1 MLNPADLAEILRA
14 HPYPGVTDLVIEDGD
29 LNLTFEGATVP
40 LDGELWRLDGVGV
53 RFDVDGWNTCGL
65 TVRSHLS
72 AAPTPDAVHAE
83 IALVLRLA
91 AKTPESPARRDR
103 RLTDEMDR
111 RRDMEQALAK
121 VTTERN
127 ALLVAESTLSKIA
140 AALAIPALEPHD
152 DALSMV
158 RRLVDGYTV
167 VSQRLAGSQ
176 KEVAEVTK
184 RVTKAEARVKRLL
197 RQRAAAHAVLDE
209 AAIGLEPEGSPRWT
223 LARRCRAAVEPVWDH
238 LDALQAF
245 DVVGE
250 SVGVTGKTGER
261 GFMDA
266 VIARVK
272 ALHQAYTTLA
282 ALLFA
287 DHSDPA
293 AVVKALHALNNRIK
307 VYEVTEEQWEADN
320 ATSVDLERL
329 VNYHQAPIRFADR
342 PLTLAERA
350 IFVIRRLWQ
359 GRTNAANEAAA
370 LRRELGDIADALGD
384 LPDTAEREPIGDRE
398 EHLGL
403 STAERIRL
411 SR

>member
-167 VSQRLAGSQ
+167 VSQRLVGSQ
-176 KEVAEVTK
+176 KEVAERDT
-184 RVTKAEARVKRLL
+184 TIDEL
-197 RQRAAAHAVLDE
+197 RSA
-209 AAIGLEPEGSPRWT
+209 LEVIAGHVGADGSDQW
-223 LARRCRAAVEPVWDH
+223 AVEVIK
-238 LDALQAF
+238 AK
-245 DVVGE
+245 VGE
-250 SVGVTGKTGER
+250 VAARADKVEDRLRRDDKLREQIAVAVGLDGSASLALILDTVTRDRPGREISRLSGLLDVFAAPVIFGER
-261 GFMDA
+261 
-266 VIARVK
+266 
-272 ALHQAYTTLA
+272 
-282 ALLFA
+282 
-287 DHSDPA
+287 
-293 AVVKALHALNNRIK
+293 
-307 VYEVTEEQWEADN
+307 
-320 ATSVDLERL
+320 RL
-329 VNYHQAPIRFADR
+329 STV
-342 PLTLAERA
+342 ERA
-350 IFVIRRLWQ
+350 EW
-359 GRTNAANEAAA
+359 A
-370 LRRELGDIADALGD
+370 LRRALRDRDECAPRMAQLIDAEVCLDTLGVPAYATVPGDDPGDASEAL
-384 LPDTAEREPIGDRE
+384 TVAER
-398 EHLGL
+398 L
-403 STAERIRL
+403 RL
-411 SR
+411 YFGAHKDP